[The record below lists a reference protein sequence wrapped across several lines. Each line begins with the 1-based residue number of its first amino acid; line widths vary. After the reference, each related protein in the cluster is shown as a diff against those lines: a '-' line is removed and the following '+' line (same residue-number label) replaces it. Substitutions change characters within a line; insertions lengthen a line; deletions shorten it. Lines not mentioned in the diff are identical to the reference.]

1 MKSRKAY
8 MAIASAV
15 VLLMFAACVGTNE
28 SLKQGQEFASQN
40 RWDEAMIYFQKAV
53 SEEPDNQEFKN
64 ELARAKQE
72 VAKSRLARAKQSYAA
87 AGQNFMALERLSKEA
102 DEILKLD
109 PNNPE
114 SKSFSAT
121 VNGQVNN
128 LKTSLKNLYQQAE
141 ADMQKEDW
149 LAAIDKLKQ
158 VNAIFPNYED
168 TGNRLRRSLS
178 EGTRA
183 MYQQGTKLAKQEDWK
198 GAAESFKAVMDV
210 NPKFLDAAQQYA
222 NAVKNDNPAYFTA
235 EAAKAESAGKLDRAI
250 AMYEKALEYPQADPK
265 LNDSLAAL
273 KTKASQIFL
282 NESIELLKQ
291 DRLYGSFKKLDRAG
305 KYSTALRGDPAYGE
319 HANRLCEALMKRAN
333 KFSEK
338 ELWGNALVWLQLID
352 KINPDYEGL
361 FQKMNEVKDPIS
373 RRVRK
378 SIAVFDFGSP
388 SSEKDAGKIAA
399 NRLLAYLHQNASVD
413 LRIIERENLQSILR
427 EMQLSQTGLVD
438 IKTAQSVGKMRG
450 IDTFIMGDVL
460 QFSAKYTDNPTTNQ
474 VKVLVN
480 EEDVRNPN
488 FDAWLLRN
496 PKPSEEDLKLA
507 PPMTTKKKDYQFLPN
522 KQGVARINAML
533 EISYKLVDT
542 QSGEIIA
549 NNITGKLVK
558 EDKYQ
563 EGLAIAGIKA
573 DPLELPTESE
583 VLDQLAKEKI
593 AEMGRNVLKHFQSLE
608 VEYFNKGQ
616 DLQKRRNYEAATEKY
631 TDAIFDEKL
640 KTIST
645 PISQKAAELIEL
657 INEFN

>member
-8 MAIASAV
+8 MAIACAV

-399 NRLLAYLHQNASVD
+399 NRLLAYLHQNASDD

-573 DPLELPTESE
+573 DPLELPTEGE

>member
-1 MKSRKAY
+1 

>member
-1 MKSRKAY
+1 M
-8 MAIASAV
+8 
-15 VLLMFAACVGTNE
+15 
-28 SLKQGQEFASQN
+28 
-40 RWDEAMIYFQKAV
+40 
-53 SEEPDNQEFKN
+53 
-64 ELARAKQE
+64 
-72 VAKSRLARAKQSYAA
+72 
-87 AGQNFMALERLSKEA
+87 
-102 DEILKLD
+102 
-109 PNNPE
+109 
-114 SKSFSAT
+114 
-121 VNGQVNN
+121 
-128 LKTSLKNLYQQAE
+128 
-141 ADMQKEDW
+141 
-149 LAAIDKLKQ
+149 
-158 VNAIFPNYED
+158 
-168 TGNRLRRSLS
+168 
-178 EGTRA
+178 
-183 MYQQGTKLAKQEDWK
+183 
-198 GAAESFKAVMDV
+198 
-210 NPKFLDAAQQYA
+210 
-222 NAVKNDNPAYFTA
+222 
-235 EAAKAESAGKLDRAI
+235 
-250 AMYEKALEYPQADPK
+250 
-265 LNDSLAAL
+265 
-273 KTKASQIFL
+273 
-282 NESIELLKQ
+282 
-291 DRLYGSFKKLDRAG
+291 
-305 KYSTALRGDPAYGE
+305 
-319 HANRLCEALMKRAN
+319 
-333 KFSEK
+333 
-338 ELWGNALVWLQLID
+338 
-352 KINPDYEGL
+352 
-361 FQKMNEVKDPIS
+361 
-373 RRVRK
+373 
-378 SIAVFDFGSP
+378 
-388 SSEKDAGKIAA
+388 
-399 NRLLAYLHQNASVD
+399 
-413 LRIIERENLQSILR
+413 RIIERENLQSILR

-573 DPLELPTESE
+573 DPLELPTEGE

>member
-8 MAIASAV
+8 MAIACAV

-235 EAAKAESAGKLDRAI
+235 EAVKAEGAGKMDRAI

-573 DPLELPTESE
+573 DPLELPTEGE

>member
-8 MAIASAV
+8 MTIASAV

-64 ELARAKQE
+64 ELARARQE

-87 AGQNFMALERLSKEA
+87 AGQNFMALERLSKET
-102 DEILKLD
+102 DELLKLD

-114 SKSFSAT
+114 IKSFSAT

-128 LKTSLKNLYQQAE
+128 MKTSLKNLYQQAE
-141 ADMQKEDW
+141 TDMQKEDW

-210 NPKFLDAAQQYA
+210 NPKYLDVAQQYA
-222 NAVKNDNPAYFTA
+222 KAVKNDNPAYFTA
-235 EAAKAESAGKLDRAI
+235 EAVKAEGAGKMDRAI

-273 KTKASQIFL
+273 KAKASQSFL

-291 DRLYGSFKKLDRAG
+291 DRLYGSFKKLDTTG
-305 KYSTALRGDPAYGE
+305 KYSPALRKEPGYAE

-333 KFSEK
+333 KFAEK
-338 ELWGNALVWLQLID
+338 EQWGNALVWLQLID
-352 KINPDYEGL
+352 KINPEYEGL

-388 SSEKDAGKIAA
+388 SAEKDAGKIAA

-549 NNITGKLVK
+549 NNVTGKLIK

-573 DPLELPTESE
+573 DPLELPTEGE

-593 AEMGRNVLKHFQSLE
+593 AEMGRSVLKHFQSLE

>member
-1 MKSRKAY
+1 
-8 MAIASAV
+8 MAIASVV
-15 VLLMFAACVGTNE
+15 VLLIMAACVGTNE
-28 SLKQGQEFASQN
+28 SLKQGQEFAKQN
-40 RWDEAMIYFQKAV
+40 RWDEAMIYFEKAV
-53 SEEPDNQEFKN
+53 SEEPDNPEFKN
-64 ELARAKQE
+64 ELSRAKQE
-72 VAKSRLARAKQSYAA
+72 VAKTRLARAKQSHAS

-114 SKSFSAT
+114 IKSFAAT

-128 LKTSLKNLYQQAE
+128 LKGNLKNLYQQAE

-178 EGTRA
+178 EGTRS

-210 NPKFLDAAQQYA
+210 NPRYLDVAQQYA
-222 NAVKNDNPAYFTA
+222 KAVKNDNPAYYAA
-235 EAAKAESAGKLDRAI
+235 EAAKAEGAGKMDRAI

-265 LNDSLAAL
+265 LKDSLAAL
-273 KTKASQIFL
+273 KAKASQIFL

-291 DRLYGSFKKLDRAG
+291 DRLYGSFKKLDMAG
-305 KYSTALRGDPAYGE
+305 KYSSTLRGEPGYIE

-333 KFSEK
+333 KFTEK
-338 ELWGNALVWLQLID
+338 EQWGNALVWLQLID
-352 KINPDYEGL
+352 KLNPDYEGL

-388 SSEKDAGKIAA
+388 STEKDAGKIAA

-460 QFSAKYTDNPTTNQ
+460 QFSAKYTDVATTNQ
-474 VKVLVN
+474 VRVLIN
-480 EEDVRNPN
+480 EEDVPNP
-488 FDAWLLRN
+488 DWSDWRILN
-496 PKPSEEDLKLA
+496 PKPSAEDLKNA
-507 PPMTTKKKDYQFLPN
+507 PARTIKKPNYQFLPN
-522 KQGVARINAML
+522 KQGTARINAML

-549 NNITGKLVK
+549 NTISGKMVK

-573 DPLELPTESE
+573 DPLELPTEGE

-593 AEMGRNVLKHFQSLE
+593 AEMGRSVLKHFQSLE

-616 DLQKRRNYEAATEKY
+616 DLQKRRNYEAATERY

-645 PISQKAAELIEL
+645 PISQKSAELIEM